1 MPWLTGEFSPEF
13 APEWAGSYL
22 VALEEPNGGIRG
34 IASVDIFRRAQGHA
48 IVQAAQPLA
57 AKSCIDTYPNFQQ
70 LALSKDSKDG
80 ASHFLL
86 FLGAAYYDPAF
97 TSAADAEDPT
107 VIVNLHINNAFG
119 ALCARLVLDV
129 LSGKASRDYACGIKV
144 DEHFETAVCE
154 LRSYFGFFKLAR
166 SCETILRFYSYDGAT
181 NYVKC
186 RTGGTPSPHVQ
197 SPEFMVFCLATLH
210 LWGRIFQKFLR
221 GLAYADDGSIIGP
234 LSKVLKLVSELKP
247 VFKQDAN
254 LDFNLSKTK
263 ILAKGT
269 TAQHVFD
276 RAKFFFQVNPN
287 LHDIAHDFTLDMF
300 TVEGG
305 IEVLCC
311 CSSLATQYD

>member
-1 MPWLTGEFSPEF
+1 MEK
-13 APEWAGSYL
+13 
-22 VALEEPNGGIRG
+22 PNGGIRG

-80 ASHFLL
+80 ASHFLY

-107 VIVNLHINNAFG
+107 VIVNLHITNAFG

-129 LSGKASRDYACGIKV
+129 LSGKSSRDYACGIKV
-144 DEHFETAVCE
+144 DEDFETAVYE
-154 LRSYFGFFKLAR
+154 LRSYFVFFKLAR

-186 RTGGTPSPHVQ
+186 RTGGTLSPPVQ
-197 SPEFMVFCLATLH
+197 SPEFMVFCLVTLH
-210 LWGRIFQKFLR
+210 LWGRIFQKFPELK

-234 LSKVLKLVSELKP
+234 LSKVLTLISELKP

-269 TAQHVFD
+269 SAQHVFD
-276 RAKFFFQVNPN
+276 RAKFFLQVNPD
-287 LHDIAHDFTLDMF
+287 LHEIADDFTLDMF
-300 TVEGG
+300 SVEG
-305 IEVLCC
+305 IEVLPVTA
-311 CSSLATQYD
+311 L